1 MDRVVLRAPT
11 SGRGAPPSPSLPSAA
26 AAMAVVAVLLAAAAL
41 AIRVVV
47 DDDDDDDVVDG
58 GASCL
63 LRPWRMAHRRLSIV
77 GAATSTTTTT
87 TTMPVAMIVCA
98 TMSTMAALLVAR
110 MASSSRRLLRRWRR
124 RSLVEAAV
132 EISPLGVQLVSV
144 HGIPSSTAPGVED
157 ATSSSSCGGCCYAGC
172 EEDAVRVV
180 HAFLPKSSIIDVVV
194 LEVVWPH
201 CVWSHVVF
209 RVLDNNGPDDDDDDY
224 DDGGSASSSGDR
236 SVRNLLRK
244 GRVIVVPA
252 FYPHECRGML
262 TYEQCLRVRDEVGS
276 LLGRVE

>member
-1 MDRVVLRAPT
+1 M
-11 SGRGAPPSPSLPSAA
+11 
-26 AAMAVVAVLLAAAAL
+26 
-41 AIRVVV
+41 
-47 DDDDDDDVVDG
+47 
-58 GASCL
+58 
-63 LRPWRMAHRRLSIV
+63 
-77 GAATSTTTTT
+77 
-87 TTMPVAMIVCA
+87 
-98 TMSTMAALLVAR
+98 
-110 MASSSRRLLRRWRR
+110 
-124 RSLVEAAV
+124 

-157 ATSSSSCGGCCYAGC
+157 ATSSSSCGDCCYAGC

-209 RVLDNNGPDDDDDDY
+209 RVLDNG
-224 DDGGSASSSGDR
+224 DGGDGDGGDSGDGGGSPPGDR
-236 SVRNLLRK
+236 SVRDLLRR
-244 GRVIVVPA
+244 GRVSVVPA
-252 FYPHECRGML
+252 FHPRECRGML